1 MMAFWILR
9 DDGSII
15 RVNESVMRHSAGIVE
30 RQPYTEEG
38 LQLLQ
43 IRKTKLLMEQQAKA
57 NANDSEQKFRTSSTS
72 PNPPRTSRP

>member
-1 MMAFWILR
+1 MAFWILR
-9 DDGSII
+9 DDGQII

-57 NANDSEQKFRTSSTS
+57 NANDSNQQKFRTSSTS
-72 PNPPRTSRP
+72 PNPTRTS